1 MKSMQYVVALICVVA
16 LGAANEVGVS
26 DPTELKEILALSEQ
40 QVQDLQ
46 HLKTSFGEAVQAD
59 RDQIRTL
66 QMQLREELNAET
78 PNAAIVGQLQV
89 EITELTNKIAATRAE
104 FGEDARAILTGE
116 QLVALASLEQALALA
131 TPARQAVG
139 LNLIDTDSATGFG
152 SRRGPRGRG
161 RR

>member
-1 MKSMQYVVALICVVA
+1 MKSIKYVVALLCVVA
-16 LGAANEVGVS
+16 LGAANEAGVS
-26 DPTELKEILALSEQ
+26 DPTELKEILALSDQ

-46 HLKTSFGEAVQAD
+46 DLKTSLGEAVQAD
-59 RDQIRTL
+59 REQIRTL

-78 PNAAIVGQLQV
+78 PNAAIVGQLHV
-89 EITELTNKIAATRAE
+89 EITELNNKIADTRVD

-116 QLVALASLEQALALA
+116 QLLALASLGQALALA
-131 TPARQAVG
+131 APARQAVG

-152 SRRGPRGRG
+152 PRHGTRRRG

>member
-1 MKSMQYVVALICVVA
+1 
-16 LGAANEVGVS
+16 
-26 DPTELKEILALSEQ
+26 
-40 QVQDLQ
+40 
-46 HLKTSFGEAVQAD
+46 
-59 RDQIRTL
+59 
-66 QMQLREELNAET
+66 MQLREELNAET

-89 EITELTNKIAATRAE
+89 EITELTSKIADTRAE
-104 FGEDARAILTGE
+104 FGEEARAVLTGE

>member
-1 MKSMQYVVALICVVA
+1 MKSMKYVVALICVVA

-46 HLKTSFGEAVQAD
+46 HLKTSLGEAVQAD

-104 FGEDARAILTGE
+104 FGEDA
-116 QLVALASLEQALALA
+116 
-131 TPARQAVG
+131 
-139 LNLIDTDSATGFG
+139 
-152 SRRGPRGRG
+152 
-161 RR
+161 